1 MNCHTPKTLHKRYN
15 LLLLVFLTSHGCYDI
30 VLSLLHKDMKKSQR
44 RSQGWN
50 TNSELQNPCFVLS
63 EKIEWK
69 RVTEIRIYIYVRR
82 ERKRVNLSGCEF
94 FFFFFLADCL
104 VVNLITYKT
113 RQPINNV
120 FEKSATMFAI

>member
-1 MNCHTPKTLHKRYN
+1 M
-15 LLLLVFLTSHGCYDI
+15 
-30 VLSLLHKDMKKSQR
+30 
-44 RSQGWN
+44 
-50 TNSELQNPCFVLS
+50 
-63 EKIEWK
+63 
-69 RVTEIRIYIYVRR
+69 TEIRIYIYVQR

-94 FFFFFLADCL
+94 FFFFADCL

>member
-1 MNCHTPKTLHKRYN
+1 M
-15 LLLLVFLTSHGCYDI
+15 
-30 VLSLLHKDMKKSQR
+30 
-44 RSQGWN
+44 
-50 TNSELQNPCFVLS
+50 
-63 EKIEWK
+63 
-69 RVTEIRIYIYVRR
+69 TEIRIYIYVQR

-94 FFFFFLADCL
+94 FFFFFFADCL

>member
-1 MNCHTPKTLHKRYN
+1 M
-15 LLLLVFLTSHGCYDI
+15 
-30 VLSLLHKDMKKSQR
+30 
-44 RSQGWN
+44 
-50 TNSELQNPCFVLS
+50 
-63 EKIEWK
+63 
-69 RVTEIRIYIYVRR
+69 TEIRIYIYVQR

-94 FFFFFLADCL
+94 FFFFLAGCL

>member
-30 VLSLLHKDMKKSQR
+30 VLILLHKDMKKSQR

-69 RVTEIRIYIYVRR
+69 SVTEIRIYIYVQR
-82 ERKRVNLSGCEF
+82 ERKRVKSVWLWM